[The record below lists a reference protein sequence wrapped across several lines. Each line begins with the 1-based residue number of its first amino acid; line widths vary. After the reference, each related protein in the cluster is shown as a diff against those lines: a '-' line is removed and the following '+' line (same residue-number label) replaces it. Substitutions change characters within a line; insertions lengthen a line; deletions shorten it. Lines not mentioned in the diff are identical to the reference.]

1 MRGIKLI
8 SGRDLNATMDRSK
21 IFGLF
26 KNDEE
31 GGRQNLCMPVRHWG
45 KMYEDIIQSVMIG
58 AYKNDDSVVG
68 TQALNYFWGMSSGAI
83 DVIYSRN
90 LPDGAVRLL
99 RTLREGIRSMSIN
112 PFTGPIYSN
121 DGVCRCEDGQ
131 SLSPEECVTIDW
143 LADNI
148 EGFIPDVSSLKD
160 EAVDLVLVQGVKSA
174 IDNVL

>member
-1 MRGIKLI
+1 
-8 SGRDLNATMDRSK
+8 
-21 IFGLF
+21 
-26 KNDEE
+26 
-31 GGRQNLCMPVRHWG
+31 
-45 KMYEDIIQSVMIG
+45 
-58 AYKNDDSVVG
+58 
-68 TQALNYFWGMSSGAI
+68 
-83 DVIYSRN
+83 
-90 LPDGAVRLL
+90 
-99 RTLREGIRSMSIN
+99 MSIN